1 MRKYQFDK
9 LIRSK
14 IPARM
19 EDEGVSV
26 NRNSLSESEYLSEL
40 KMKILEEAQEVHDAE
55 SKEDLTTELA
65 DVMEVIH
72 TIADA
77 NAISMEDIAD
87 AQLKKREINGKFL
100 PENYINYIEVA
111 EDNHKVI
118 EYLENKNRPYKLEN

>member
-40 KMKILEEAQEVHDAE
+40 KRKLLEEAQEVHDAD
-55 SKEDLTTELA
+55 SKDDLTIELA
-65 DVMEVIH
+65 DVLEVIRA
-72 TIADA
+72 IADA
-77 NAISMEDIAD
+77 NAISMEDIEN
-87 AQLKKREINGKFL
+87 AQLKKREINGHFL

-118 EYLENKNRPYKLEN
+118 DYLENKNRPYKLES

>member
-26 NRNSLSESEYLSEL
+26 NRNSLSKSEYLSEL
-40 KMKILEEAQEVHDAE
+40 KKKILEEAQEVHDAE
-55 SKEDLTTELA
+55 SKEDLITELA

-72 TIADA
+72 AIADA
-77 NAISMEDIAD
+77 NAISLTDIEN
-87 AQLKKREINGKFL
+87 AQLEKREINGHFL

-118 EYLENKNRPYKLEN
+118 EYQENKNRPYKLN

>member
-1 MRKYQFDK
+1 MKRYQFDK

-14 IPARM
+14 IPSRM
-19 EDEGVSV
+19 KDEGVVV
-26 NRNSLSESEYLSEL
+26 NRNSLSEPDYLAEL
-40 KMKILEEAQEVHDAE
+40 KKKIIEEAHEVHDAS

-72 TIADA
+72 AIAQA
-77 NAISMEDIAD
+77 NQISLDEIEA
-87 AQLKKREINGKFL
+87 AQAKKREINGHFL

-118 EYLENKNRPYKLEN
+118 EYLENKNRPYKFQG

>member
-1 MRKYQFDK
+1 MKRYQFDK

-19 EDEGVSV
+19 KDEGVVV
-26 NRNSLSESEYLSEL
+26 NRNSLSEHDYLAEL
-40 KMKILEEAQEVHDAE
+40 KKKIIEEACEVSHAS

-72 TIADA
+72 AIAQV
-77 NAISMEDIAD
+77 NQISLKEIEA
-87 AQLKKREINGKFL
+87 AQAKKRKINGYFL
-100 PENYINYIEVA
+100 PKNYINYIEVA

-118 EYLENKNRPYKLEN
+118 EYLENKKRPYRF

>member
-26 NRNSLSESEYLSEL
+26 NRNSLSKSEYLSEL
-40 KMKILEEAQEVHDAE
+40 KRKILEEAQEVHDAE
-55 SKEDLTTELA
+55 SKEDLITELA
-65 DVMEVIH
+65 DVIEVIH
-72 TIADA
+72 AIADA
-77 NAISMEDIAD
+77 NAISLADIEN
-87 AQLKKREINGKFL
+87 AQSEKREINGGFL

-118 EYLENKNRPYKLEN
+118 EYLENKNRPYKLG